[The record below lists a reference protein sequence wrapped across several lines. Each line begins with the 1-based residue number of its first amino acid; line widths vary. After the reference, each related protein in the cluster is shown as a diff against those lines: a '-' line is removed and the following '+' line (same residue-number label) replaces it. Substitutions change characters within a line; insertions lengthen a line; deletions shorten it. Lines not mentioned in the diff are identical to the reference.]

1 MNIYGGLIFNQGH
14 VQDPRTGRMLAE
26 DARDGARPDASDAIS
41 APAAPGARG
50 KTGRGAHGA
59 SRIGADL
66 QAVLLSACR

>member
-14 VQDPRTGRMLAE
+14 VQDPRTARMLAE
-26 DARDGARPDASDAIS
+26 GAGDGARPGAGEAASAL
-41 APAAPGARG
+41 AKAGARG